1 MVKNVLIFV
10 TTLFAASFITHAQTV
25 TGVVKDSKT
34 NEPIPFVSVFLSNTT
49 FATETAMDGTFKL
62 KNVPTGTHTLV
73 IRFIGYETLNKTI
86 KIVEGQPL
94 TFNENLVPSAQQLAE
109 VKVQANRDKKW
120 EKQYRTFAQQFMG
133 ETAAVQ
139 YCKVINPWVIEF
151 EEKEDVLTAKAE
163 DAIEIDN
170 RYLGY
175 RILYTLKS
183 FKTNGTETK
192 FTGYAQF
199 SELWSDKPSEKAFW
213 AANREQVFAS
223 SDIHLFQS
231 IIAGKTKADGFELYI
246 DKPGEN
252 PNARSAFFHQNQS
265 KKLQAVYF
273 DSLTLKKNKDNIYQ
287 LFLPP
292 RSELHLTNTEGSF
305 SIYRDKLARVAW
317 LETRGPLF
325 INQSGLVLNPSE
337 WVASGYLVS
346 QRMAEILPL
355 DFVPSAVK
363 VAQKAVPQ
371 RWRSSTEK
379 PFFTL
384 DKPYYYAKDPVRISG
399 VIQYENPAF
408 GDSLSKIAR
417 LELVDP
423 IRKKILVSQKV
434 AIENGTFQTQLML
447 ADSLPAQ
454 EYLLRVYTRRMQ
466 NFGKTVYSYRWVRVL
481 NKNEQVHQGQFSSDV
496 FVNLTAVVQDTA
508 IEVELDAE
516 MSKRAQ
522 WLSVAFYDTA
532 LVQPLNDSLY
542 FSNETRTDTSLSF
555 EVEREIELTGTV
567 TNSKGKTEEGNVVLL
582 VIPEQKT
589 TFTTLTDP
597 KGRFRFGDLPV
608 TDTQTVL
615 VSASSKKGKP
625 LSNITLASDTVA
637 LDIPENL
644 TPPAVEKY
652 LRNGSQSWSNWPNG
666 GVALNEVKVKAKR
679 APVTISNIYKQANY
693 VVQGKDMAESAV
705 GTNILVALQ
714 GRVPGLRVVE
724 LVDNAGFQKLVI
736 TLRGGVTG
744 GGLQGKATPPLVL
757 VDGVPFDDVNQ
768 IAAIPASRVDRV
780 EIVQRAEAFLGLRGY
795 TGAIAI
801 FTKKKSNE
809 EISGYENDP
818 NFVKVFVKGITEVPS
833 VQTESPTLWLPELP
847 LQPFSSTAFKLPKP
861 KEAGVYAIQAEG
873 VDYKGNN
880 IKLLHFVKI
889 KP

>member
-1 MVKNVLIFV
+1 MVKNVLIYV
-10 TTLFAASFITHAQTV
+10 ATLFAASFITQAQTV

-34 NEPIPFVSVFLSNTT
+34 NEPIPFASVFLSNTT
-49 FATETAMDGTFKL
+49 FATETGIDGTFKL
-62 KNVPTGTHTLV
+62 KNVPAGTHTLV

-86 KIVEGQPL
+86 KVVEGQSL
-94 TFNENLVPSAQQLAE
+94 TFTESLVPSDQQLAE

-120 EKQYRTFAQQFMG
+120 EKQYRIFAQQFMG

-151 EEKEDVLTAKAE
+151 EEKGEVLTAKAE
-163 DAIEIDN
+163 EAIEIDN

-183 FKTNGTETK
+183 FKTDGVETK

-199 SELWSDKPSEKAFW
+199 SELWSEKPSEKAFW

-231 IIAGKTKADGFELYI
+231 IIAHKTKADGFELYV

-252 PNARSAFFHQNQS
+252 PNARSPFFYQNQS
-265 KKLQAVYF
+265 KKLQSVHF
-273 DSLTLKKNKDNIYQ
+273 DSLTLKKNKDNTFQ
-287 LFLPP
+287 LYLPP
-292 RSELHLTNTEGSF
+292 RAELHLTNTEGSF
-305 SIYRDKLARVAW
+305 NIYRDKFARVAW

-325 INQSGLVLNPSE
+325 INQNGLVLNPSE

-346 QRMAEILPL
+346 QRMGEILPL

-363 VAQKAVPQ
+363 VTQKAVPQ
-371 RWRSSTEK
+371 RWRNSTEK
-379 PFFTL
+379 PFFAL
-384 DKPYYYAKDPVRISG
+384 DKPYYYVKDPVRVSG

-417 LELVDP
+417 LELADP
-423 IRKKILVSQKV
+423 IQKKIIVSQKI
-434 AIENGTFQTQLML
+434 AIENGAFQTQFML
-447 ADSLPAQ
+447 PDSLPAQ
-454 EYLLRVYTRRMQ
+454 EYLLRVYTRWMQ
-466 NFGKTVYSYRWVRVL
+466 NFGKNVFAYRWVRVL
-481 NKNEQVHQGQFSSDV
+481 NENEQIKHGQFAFEGQKGLNATV
-496 FVNLTAVVQDTA
+496 RDTV
-508 IEVELDAE
+508 IEVEADAE
-516 MSKRAQ
+516 LSKRAQ
-522 WLSVAFYDTA
+522 WLSVAFFDTA

-542 FSNETRTDTSLSF
+542 FYSETRTDTSLKF
-555 EVEREIELTGTV
+555 KVEREIELIGTV
-567 TNSKGKTEEGNVVLL
+567 TNLKGKTEEGNVVVL

-589 TFTTLTDP
+589 TFTALTDP
-597 KGRFRFGDLPV
+597 NGRFRFGDLAL
-608 TDTQTVL
+608 TNTQTVL

-625 LSNITLASDTVA
+625 LSNILIEPDTVEIR
-637 LDIPENL
+637 IPDNL
-644 TPPAVEKY
+644 TLPPVEKY
-652 LRNGSQSWSNWPNG
+652 VRNSSQVLTNWSKNG
-666 GVALNEVKVKAKR
+666 VVLNEVRVKAKR
-679 APVTISNIYKQANY
+679 APVAISNIYKQANY
-693 VVQGKDMAESAV
+693 VVQGKDMAETAV

-757 VDGVPFDDVNQ
+757 VDGIPFDDVNQ

-818 NFVKVFVKGITEVPS
+818 NFVKKTLKGIAEVNAAPTELRS
-833 VQTESPTLWLPELP
+833 VWLPDVT
-847 LQPFSSTAFKLPKP
+847 LQPFSSTVFKLPKP
-861 KEAGVYAIQAEG
+861 KEAGVYAVQAEG
-873 VDYKGNN
+873 VGYKGDR
-880 IKLLHFVKI
+880 IKLLHFIKI
-889 KP
+889 TP